1 MNSTRIKSIHAREIL
16 DSRGNPTVEVD
27 VELHC
32 GILGRAAV
40 PSGASTGSYE
50 AVELRDSDKQRYNSR
65 GVLTAVH
72 NVNFLIAK
80 ELCNKNADDHLSIDK
95 LLCSLDGTANKS
107 RLGANAILGVSMAIA
122 RAVANAQNTPLYKY
136 LGSKGGT
143 LLPVPMF
150 NIINGGVHAQ
160 WQSSDVQEYMIAPF
174 NAPTFREAV
183 RWGSEIYQELGKILR
198 KHGQTTGVG
207 DEGGYIPKVST
218 NLEPINF
225 IIDAIKQAGYE
236 PSQDVGIA
244 IDAASNGFYQGS
256 RYNLKTENRK
266 LSSEEMVEYY
276 LNLTSAYPILLIE
289 DGMSENDWDGWQLL
303 NSKLGHKIK
312 IVGDDL
318 FVTNIERIK
327 KGISQNVANSVLIK
341 LNQIGTVTETIEAIK
356 LTQNNKWSA
365 VVSHRSGET
374 VDSFIADLT
383 VAMNTGLIK
392 SGAPCRGERVEKYN
406 QLLRIEE
413 ELGQNAIYAGLN
425 AFIH

>member
-1 MNSTRIKSIHAREIL
+1 MIDTRIESIHAREIL
-16 DSRGNPTVEVD
+16 DSRGNPTIEVD

-50 AVELRDSDKQRYNSR
+50 AVELRDCDKQRYNSR

-72 NVNFLIAK
+72 NVNSIIAK
-80 ELCNKNADDHLSIDK
+80 ELCNKDASDQFSIDK
-95 LLCSLDGTANKS
+95 LLCSLDGTPNKG

-122 RAVANAQNTPLYKY
+122 RVVANAQNIPLYKY
-136 LGSKGGT
+136 LGNKNST

-160 WQSSDVQEYMIAPF
+160 WQSSDFQEYMIAPLK
-174 NAPTFREAV
+174 APNFREAV

-198 KHGQTTGVG
+198 KYGQVTGIG

-218 NLEPINF
+218 NHEPINF

-236 PSQDVGIA
+236 PGQDVGIA
-244 IDAASNGFYQGS
+244 IDAAANGFYQGN
-256 RYNLKTENRK
+256 RYNLKTENRR
-266 LSSEEMVEYY
+266 LSSEEMAERYM
-276 LNLTSAYPILLIE
+276 NLASAYPILLIE

-327 KGISQNVANSVLIK
+327 KGLSQNVANSVLIK

-356 LTQNNKWSA
+356 LTQNNSWST

-374 VDSFIADLT
+374 IDSFIADLT

-413 ELGQNAIYAGLN
+413 ELGQNAIYAGHD
-425 AFIH
+425 AFI